1 MPALHETKK
10 EYHYRNRLMEI
21 RDLAKE
27 AVIISEDSTFR
38 DAISLMV
45 SKQTNNILVVD
56 EDGRLSGEISV
67 SDLMNGIV
75 PDYLEPDRVL
85 EELAT
90 EAGFAKAVKA
100 AGDKFVT
107 DFMSADFEAVH
118 VGDNLLTI
126 AGTAI
131 THSTESIPVVDD
143 EDHPIG
149 VISRMGLKKILAEYL
164 DIKE

>member
-1 MPALHETKK
+1 
-10 EYHYRNRLMEI
+10 MEI

-45 SKQTNNILVVD
+45 RKQTNNLLVVD
-56 EDGRLSGEISV
+56 EDGKLSGEISV

-75 PDYLEPDRVL
+75 PDYLEPDMVL
-85 EELAT
+85 DELSK

-100 AGDKFVT
+100 AGDKLVSE
-107 DFMSADFEAVH
+107 FMSADFEAVH
-118 VGDNLLTI
+118 VDDSLLTI

-131 THSTESIPVVDD
+131 AHSTESIPIVDHD
-143 EDHPIG
+143 NHPIG
-149 VISRMGLKKILAEYL
+149 VISRMGLKHILAEYL
-164 DIKE
+164 DIKER